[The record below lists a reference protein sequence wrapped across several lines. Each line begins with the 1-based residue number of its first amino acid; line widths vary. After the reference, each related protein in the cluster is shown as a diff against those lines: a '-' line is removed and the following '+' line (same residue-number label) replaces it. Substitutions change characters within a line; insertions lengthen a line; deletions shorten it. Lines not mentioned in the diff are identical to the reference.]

1 MNQAILSIRVNKE
14 DKEKFENFC
23 ENTGMNISTAINMF
37 IKTVIK
43 EQKIPFEIR
52 SDEYDKEIYEKLLE
66 AEDEFNNS
74 TKRYSLEELIEI
86 VGKDI

>member
-52 SDEYDKEIYEKLLE
+52 SDEYDKEIYEKLLK

>member
-1 MNQAILSIRVNKE
+1 MIERKVIYMNQAILSIRVNKD

-43 EQKIPFEIR
+43 EQKIPFEIK
-52 SDEYDKEIYEKLLE
+52 SDEFEKEIYEIRELKIYLE
-66 AEDEFNNS
+66 NFH
-74 TKRYSLEELIEI
+74 LF
-86 VGKDI
+86 

>member
-52 SDEYDKEIYEKLLE
+52 SDEYEKEIYEKLLE
-66 AEDEFNNS
+66 AEKEMEKNPKLY
-74 TKRYSLEELIEI
+74 TAEELL
-86 VGKDI
+86 DNFRRLM